1 MRLTDLPE
9 EYMKI
14 EQIRLDHFRNYES
27 LDLSLGGGTNLFYG
41 DNAQG
46 KTNILESV
54 FLCGTTRS
62 HRGARDKE
70 MIRFGSD
77 EAHIRMQFL
86 KQFDAD
92 DGKESGDDGISY
104 RIDMHLKKSRAKG
117 IAINGMIIHR
127 ASELI
132 GLGGF
137 VFFSPEDL
145 NIIKAG
151 PAERRRFM
159 NMELSQ
165 LRKVYV
171 HAMEGYQ
178 KALDQRNRLLK
189 DMFTYPDA
197 EAMLDVWDEQL
208 VSYGMRII
216 EERARFTEQ
225 LNEVIGGIHSRLTG
239 HTEQLQVTYQPNIQA
254 ENFLEQLRR
263 TRERDKRLKSTGTG
277 PHKDD
282 LLFLSNGT
290 DLRRFGSQGQQ
301 RTCALSL
308 KLSEIELMKRESG
321 DTPVLLLDDV
331 LSELDHNRQQFLLE
345 SIEHIQTLITCTG
358 IEGFENGAL
367 PIDRRFHVVSGH
379 VES

>member
-1 MRLTDLPE
+1 
-9 EYMKI
+9 MKI
-14 EQIRLDHFRNYES
+14 EQIRLDHFRNYEY
-27 LDLSLGGGTNLFYG
+27 LDLSLGSGTNLFYG

-54 FLCGTTRS
+54 FMCGTTKS
-62 HRGARDKE
+62 HRGAKDKE

-77 EAHIRMQFL
+77 EAHIRMQFV
-86 KQFDAD
+86 KQFDAKQKQPD
-92 DGKESGDDGISY
+92 EDGGISY
-104 RIDMHLKKSRAKG
+104 RVDMHLKKNRAKG
-117 IAINGMIIHR
+117 IAINGMVIHR

-145 NIIKAG
+145 NIIKSG

-159 NMELSQ
+159 NLELSQ

-171 HAMEGYQ
+171 HALEGYQ

-189 DMFTYPDA
+189 DLFIYPDG

-225 LNEVIGGIHSRLTG
+225 LNAVIGGIHSRLTG
-239 HTEQLQVTYQPNIQA
+239 DTEQLQVVYQPQVA
-254 ENFLEQLRR
+254 ADQFLEVLRR
-263 TRERDKRLKSTGTG
+263 SRERDKKMKSTGSG

-290 DLRRFGSQGQQ
+290 DLRHFGSQGQQ

-308 KLSEIELMKRESG
+308 KLSEIELMKQESG
-321 DTPVLLLDDV
+321 ETPVLLLDDV
-331 LSELDHNRQQFLLE
+331 LSELDSNRQQFLLE

-358 IEGFENGAL
+358 MDGFENGSL
-367 PIDRRFHVVSGH
+367 PIDRRFHVVSGS
-379 VES
+379 VEE